1 MAITNHERVGKALE
15 ILRDGLKPFVTRELE
30 IKYGK
35 YWVTTV
41 TSGWPRDLDWGDDD
55 DPNLDAAVL
64 LRMMWDQWNAV
75 FNRTLGFTERSI
87 VSELRETRNKWAHQ
101 NAFSSDDAYRALDST
116 ARLLTAVSAPQ
127 ADEIEKLKME
137 LLRVRFDEQVRNER
151 RKGAGTAVESAS
163 TGALKPWREV
173 VTPHRDVAS
182 GRYQQAE
189 FAADLWQVHLDE
201 GTDEYRNPGEFY
213 RRTYLTESLRRLLV
227 NAVERLAGQ
236 GGDPVV
242 QLQTNFGGGKTHSM
256 LALYHLFSGVAPG
269 ELAGI
274 DAVMQEVGNRREEVG
289 DKEGGAFPASSLLSP
304 TSSPVRR
311 VVLVGNKLSPGN
323 PAVKADGTVVHTL
336 WGELAWQLGFAAGGV
351 TEARKAYDQVR
362 ADDEKATSPG
372 DALRTLFKTYGPCL
386 VLIDEWVAYARQLH
400 DQSDLPGGSFETQF
414 TFAQA
419 LTESAK
425 LAQNCLLVISLPA
438 SDTAG
443 SPHTRA
449 DDAEVGGQRGREA
462 LERLRNVVG
471 RIESSWRPATAEEGF
486 EIVRRRLFEPLTDPA
501 QFRHRDVV
509 ARAFADLY
517 RTQAQEFP
525 PECRDGDYE
534 QRLKAAYPI
543 HPEVFDRL
551 YNDWS
556 TLVKF
561 QRTRG
566 VLRLMAAVIH
576 SLWAKG
582 DRNPLIQPGN
592 LPIDD
597 PRVQFELTRYL
608 SDNWAPIIEKD
619 VDGPHSLPVTLDGEV
634 PNLGKFAACRRVAR
648 TIYLGSAPLTA
659 VANRGMEDRRVK
671 LGCVMPGETP
681 AVFGDALRR
690 LAGVATYLYQDGARY
705 WYATQPTVTKLAE
718 DRAEQLKRDGD
729 KVAQEMERRLRK
741 DLERKGEFN
750 RVHPLPATSADVP
763 DDLDARLVVLR
774 PDYPYSKEALS
785 RAEQAAK
792 EILANRGN
800 APRLYQNTLVFLAAD
815 KNRLQDLDEAV
826 RRYLAWQS
834 ILEEKDI
841 LDLSPHQVKQ
851 AETQRTSADG
861 AVTARLPETYQ
872 WLLAPVQ
879 SSPQSAVEWS
889 AVRLS
894 GQDALA
900 VRAGKKLINDE
911 LLVAQLGPTTLRLE
925 MDRIPLWRGDAVPIR
940 QLVEDFAR
948 YLYLPRLC
956 DTSVLTNAIQRGLA
970 LLTWTQDAFAYAE
983 RYDKDKNTE
992 RYRGLQSGQRI
1003 MIVASDGGL
1012 LVRPEVAQRQMEAES
1027 TATSVTVVDP
1037 SPDPDPNPFGPGLPP
1052 PPPLVKMQPKRYYG
1066 RVALD
1071 PQRTGRDA
1079 SRIAD
1084 EVITHL
1090 VGLIGANVTITL
1102 EIEVD
1107 VPAGVP
1113 DTVVTIVTENS
1124 RALKFENHGFESE

>member
-1 MAITNHERVGKALE
+1 
-15 ILRDGLKPFVTRELE
+15 
-30 IKYGK
+30 
-35 YWVTTV
+35 
-41 TSGWPRDLDWGDDD
+41 
-55 DPNLDAAVL
+55 
-64 LRMMWDQWNAV
+64 
-75 FNRTLGFTERSI
+75 
-87 VSELRETRNKWAHQ
+87 
-101 NAFSSDDAYRALDST
+101 
-116 ARLLTAVSAPQ
+116 
-127 ADEIEKLKME
+127 
-137 LLRVRFDEQVRNER
+137 
-151 RKGAGTAVESAS
+151 
-163 TGALKPWREV
+163 
-173 VTPHRDVAS
+173 
-182 GRYQQAE
+182 
-189 FAADLWQVHLDE
+189 
-201 GTDEYRNPGEFY
+201 
-213 RRTYLTESLRRLLV
+213 
-227 NAVERLAGQ
+227 
-236 GGDPVV
+236 
-242 QLQTNFGGGKTHSM
+242 
-256 LALYHLFSGVAPG
+256 
-269 ELAGI
+269 
-274 DAVMQEVGNRREEVG
+274 
-289 DKEGGAFPASSLLSP
+289 
-304 TSSPVRR
+304 
-311 VVLVGNKLSPGN
+311 
-323 PAVKADGTVVHTL
+323 
-336 WGELAWQLGFAAGGV
+336 
-351 TEARKAYDQVR
+351 
-362 ADDEKATSPG
+362 
-372 DALRTLFKTYGPCL
+372 
-386 VLIDEWVAYARQLH
+386 
-400 DQSDLPGGSFETQF
+400 
-414 TFAQA
+414 
-419 LTESAK
+419 
-425 LAQNCLLVISLPA
+425 
-438 SDTAG
+438 
-443 SPHTRA
+443 
-449 DDAEVGGQRGREA
+449 
-462 LERLRNVVG
+462 
-471 RIESSWRPATAEEGF
+471 
-486 EIVRRRLFEPLTDPA
+486 
-501 QFRHRDVV
+501 
-509 ARAFADLY
+509 
-517 RTQAQEFP
+517 
-525 PECRDGDYE
+525 
-534 QRLKAAYPI
+534 
-543 HPEVFDRL
+543 
-551 YNDWS
+551 
-556 TLVKF
+556 
-561 QRTRG
+561 
-566 VLRLMAAVIH
+566 
-576 SLWAKG
+576 
-582 DRNPLIQPGN
+582 
-592 LPIDD
+592 
-597 PRVQFELTRYL
+597 
-608 SDNWAPIIEKD
+608 
-619 VDGPHSLPVTLDGEV
+619 
-634 PNLGKFAACRRVAR
+634 
-648 TIYLGSAPLTA
+648 
-659 VANRGMEDRRVK
+659 
-671 LGCVMPGETP
+671 GCVMPGGTP

-763 DDLDARLVVLR
+763 DDFDARLVVLR